1 MRHLFLI
8 TGTTRGI
15 GKALT
20 QAAENQ
26 PDSRVVSLSR
36 AAAFVSA
43 KHQKIQIDLNNTGRI
58 ADALA
63 GIRLDRSDTAAL
75 EKVVLINNAG
85 VLAPIAPI
93 GDCDPSQLAG
103 NIRVNLTAPLV
114 LCHHFYH
121 FAKAL
126 PGTKWIVNI
135 TSGAARTPYYGWS
148 AYCAAKAGLEM
159 ATRAMALEFS
169 GLDPSFNVCAVAP
182 GVVDTDMQ
190 TRIRAC
196 SREQFE
202 QVDKFRRLDARGE
215 LVAADEVAAT
225 LIRRLMEG
233 GFANGGRY
241 DLRELNLQP

>member
-1 MRHLFLI
+1 MKHLFLI

-15 GKALT
+15 GNALA
-20 QAAENQ
+20 QVAGNQ

-43 KHQKIQIDLNNTGRI
+43 KHQNIQIDLNDTGRI

-75 EKVVLINNAG
+75 EKAVLINNAG
-85 VLAPIAPI
+85 VLDPIAPI
-93 GDCDPSQLAG
+93 GDCDPGQLAG
-103 NIRVNLTAPLV
+103 NIQVNLAAPLV

-121 FAKAL
+121 FAKTL

-135 TSGAARTPYYGWS
+135 SSGAARTPYYGWS

-169 GLDPSFNVCAVAP
+169 GLDPSFKVCAVAP

-196 SREQFE
+196 SRGQFE
-202 QVDKFRRLDARGE
+202 QVDKFRRLEARGG
-215 LVAADEVAAT
+215 LVPADEVAAT

-241 DLRELNLQP
+241 DLREPGL